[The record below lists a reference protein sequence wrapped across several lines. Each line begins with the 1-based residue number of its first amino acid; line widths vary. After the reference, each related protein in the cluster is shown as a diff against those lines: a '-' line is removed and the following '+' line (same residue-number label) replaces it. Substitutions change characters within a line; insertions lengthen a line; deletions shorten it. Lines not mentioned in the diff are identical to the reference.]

1 MSTDFY
7 FFFGLC
13 AATMK
18 KNLFFLI
25 LTLHCVFSSEERHFR
40 TPSFW
45 SPKNIFFSTLV
56 QGSSHTTWVLEI
68 GQELAAKGHNF
79 TFLCK
84 SRHEKYLRDYPAV
97 KLLPILSEE
106 SDPEHEEFAT
116 SLQKKDHNI
125 DTLRMLF
132 TFMRKTFHED
142 YLQYLK
148 YFQEYKPDVVLC
160 DLFVHACIYAAEEN
174 NIPVIMTS
182 TMAVTDGMMNPTW

>member
-1 MSTDFY
+1 M
-7 FFFGLC
+7 FGLC

-84 SRHEKYLRDYPAV
+84 SDHEKYLADYPAI
-97 KLLPILSEE
+97 KLLPILGEEPYADRTAFSE
-106 SDPEHEEFAT
+106 

-125 DTLRMLF
+125 DTLRMIF
-132 TFMRKTFHED
+132 AFMRQTVRED
-142 YLQYLK
+142 YLQYFK

-160 DLFVHACIYAAEEN
+160 DLLVHACIYAAEEN
-174 NIPVIMTS
+174 NIPLIMTS
-182 TMAVTDGMMNPTW
+182 TMAVTDGTMNPTW